1 MPAFLRKEGN
11 IVVVDLT
18 GRMAMG
24 EVEEF
29 RAKWS
34 EAMATGSKQLIINL
48 TKVTMMDSSGIG
60 TMIRCHSAMSATG
73 GTIRLVGANT
83 TVRQAFKVTR
93 LDRVFS
99 FYDDEASAVA
109 AASAA
114 ANGASA

>member
-1 MPAFLRKEGN
+1 MTAFLRKEGN
-11 IVVVDLT
+11 VVIVDLQ

-24 EVEEF
+24 EVDDF

-60 TMIRCHSAMSATG
+60 TMIRCHSAMNAAG
-73 GTIRLVGANT
+73 GTIQVVGANT

-93 LDRVFS
+93 LDKVFA
-99 FYDDEASAVA
+99 FYDDEASALA
-109 AASAA
+109 AGAAS
-114 ANGASA
+114 

>member
-11 IVVVDLT
+11 VVVLELT

-29 RAKWS
+29 RTKWS
-34 EAMATGSKQLIINL
+34 EAMATGSKELIINL
-48 TKVTMMDSSGIG
+48 AKVTMMDSSGIG
-60 TMIRCHSAMSATG
+60 TMIRCHSAMSAAG

-93 LDRVFS
+93 LDRVFA
-99 FYDDEASAVA
+99 FYDDEASALA
-109 AASAA
+109 AADS
-114 ANGASA
+114 ASA

>member
-11 IVVVDLT
+11 IVIVDLQ

-24 EVEEF
+24 EVEDF

-48 TKVTMMDSSGIG
+48 SRVTMMDSSGIG

-73 GTIRLVGANT
+73 GTIKVVGANT

-93 LDRVFS
+93 LDNVFA
-99 FYDDEASAVA
+99 FYDDEAAA
-109 AASAA
+109 MAASA
-114 ANGASA
+114 GAGPA

>member
-11 IVVVDLT
+11 VVIVDLQ

-34 EAMATGSKQLIINL
+34 EAIATGSKQLIINL
-48 TKVTMMDSSGIG
+48 SRVTMMDSSGIG
-60 TMIRCHSAMSATG
+60 TMIRCHSAMSASG
-73 GTIRLVGANT
+73 GTIRVVGANT

-93 LDRVFS
+93 LDKVFA
-99 FYDDEASAVA
+99 FYDDEASALA
-109 AASAA
+109 A
-114 ANGASA
+114 GASA

>member
-11 IVVVDLT
+11 VVVVDLT

-29 RAKWS
+29 RTKWS

-48 TKVTMMDSSGIG
+48 SKVTMMDSSGIG
-60 TMIRCHSAMSATG
+60 TMIRCHSAMSAAG

-93 LDRVFS
+93 LDRVFA
-99 FYDDEASAVA
+99 FYDDEASALA
-109 AASAA
+109 AADS
-114 ANGASA
+114 ASA

>member
-11 IVVVDLT
+11 IVIVDLQ

-48 TKVTMMDSSGIG
+48 SRVTMMDSSGIG
-60 TMIRCHSAMSATG
+60 TMIRCHSAMTAAG
-73 GTIRLVGANT
+73 GTIRVVGANT

-93 LDRVFS
+93 LDKVFA
-99 FYDDEASAVA
+99 FYDDEASALA
-109 AASAA
+109 A
-114 ANGASA
+114 GASA

>member
-11 IVVVDLT
+11 FVIVDLQ

-48 TKVTMMDSSGIG
+48 SRVTMMDSSGIG
-60 TMIRCHSAMSATG
+60 TMIRCHSAMTANG
-73 GTIRLVGANT
+73 GTIRVVGANT
-83 TVRQAFKVTR
+83 TVRQAFKITR
-93 LDRVFS
+93 LDKVFA
-99 FYDDEASAVA
+99 FYDDEASAL
-109 AASAA
+109 AS
-114 ANGASA
+114 GASA